1 MRLPPPIVALS
12 PGTLAS
18 ADSRAFVARVACCRE
33 AGLRGVM
40 LREPRLSDREYLALA
55 KVLRDELPRED
66 RGWLALH
73 DRPHLAAACE
83 ADAVHLG
90 GRSLHPALLR
100 GWIEPQVA
108 LGLSTHA
115 ADDAESWTGA
125 DYLVHG
131 PVCATH
137 KGDTRIEGIG
147 FEALARGVAR
157 AGVPMWGLGGLGP
170 EHATALVQAGA
181 SGLAVLSGLL
191 ARPDAER
198 RAAEYVQAWLEA
210 TPKA

>member
-1 MRLPPPIVALS
+1 MRLPPPILALS

-18 ADSRAFVARVACCRE
+18 ADVPAFVARVARCRA
-33 AGLRGVM
+33 AGLLGVL

-55 KVLRDELPRED
+55 QAVRTALPRESA
-66 RGWLALH
+66 GWLALH

-90 GRSLHPALLR
+90 GRSLRPAR
-100 GWIEPQVA
+100 VRTWIDPQVA

-115 ADDAESWTGA
+115 EDDAASWSGA

-131 PVCATH
+131 PVCETH
-137 KGDTRIEGIG
+137 KGGTRIEGIG

-157 AGVPMWGLGGLGP
+157 ATVPVWGLGGLGP
-170 EHATALVQAGA
+170 GHAAALVAAGA

-198 RAAEYVQAWLEA
+198 RAAEYAQAWLEA
-210 TPKA
+210 APKT